1 MRQLLIAGL
10 VLALAPLYAAN
21 EQKIGFIYSDQIIA
35 GYQGMTEANAALVKE
50 KAAFR
55 SKADSLNTALTKAR
69 QDFEAEKLL
78 LSEEGKAAKNA
89 EVDQLQRNYDGYIS
103 SVYGPGGMLEQK
115 TQELMAPVILK
126 IKDAVERA
134 AKADDYTLVFD
145 ASESKLAILYAAA
158 GANLTASVLDDL
170 NRELTPVTPGAVADR
185 RYAVCPLFEAN
196 DEAQQANL
204 GEQCRA
210 LTYELVR
217 NLPHTQMV
225 TNTELA
231 SALLNKGISG
241 RANVTEELAFDVGK
255 TVQADYIFF
264 GSVTMSG
271 KKVTFTMSVADPR
284 LNKTFPSETDNTT
297 RPEQYKQVLGNI
309 VNKLVHKL
317 PPLE

>member
-21 EQKIGFIYSDQIIA
+21 EQKIGFIYSDQVIT
-35 GYQGMTEANAALVKE
+35 GYQGMTEANAALGKE

-55 SKADSLNTALTKAR
+55 SKADSLNTELTKAR
-69 QDFEAEKLL
+69 QDFEAERLL
-78 LSEEGKAAKNA
+78 LSEEGKAAKNT
-89 EVDQLQRNYDGYIS
+89 EIDELQRSYDSYIN
-103 SVYGPGGMLEQK
+103 SVYGPGGKLEQK
-115 TQELMAPVILK
+115 TQELMAPVIQK

-145 ASESKLAILYAAA
+145 AAESKLAILYAAS

-170 NRELTPVTPGAVADR
+170 NRELTPVTPTASVDR

-196 DEAQQANL
+196 DEAQQAGL
-204 GEQCRA
+204 GEQCRS

-231 SALLNKGISG
+231 SALQSKGIQG
-241 RANVTEELAFDVGK
+241 RSNVTEALAFDVGK
-255 TVQADYIFF
+255 TLQADYIFF

-271 KKVTFTMSVADPR
+271 KKVTITLSVADPR
-284 LNKTFPSETDNTT
+284 LNKTFPAETDNTS
-297 RPEQYKQVLGNI
+297 RPEEYKQVLGNI
-309 VNKLVHKL
+309 VHKLVSKL
-317 PPLE
+317 PPLQ